1 MMKKYLLRIVDII
14 EEFLGVL
21 FFIGMF
27 CAVTVQIF
35 YRYILG
41 IPLIWPLE
49 LSMFCF
55 IYVIYFGAAMAAR
68 KGTHIAFDLIYERF
82 SLKVRAVISIL
93 SNILIILILLSLI
106 PSSLLY
112 IKFIGNISS
121 SALGVPWGW
130 ILLIFPVGIIFII
143 IHISIKTVLQIK
155 EWFEI
160 RMRA

>member
-1 MMKKYLLRIVDII
+1 MKKYLLRIVDLI
-14 EEFLGVL
+14 EDFLGVL
-21 FFIGMF
+21 FFIAMF

-35 YRYILG
+35 SRYILG

-68 KGTHIAFDLIYERF
+68 KGTHIVFDLIYQRF
-82 SLKVRAVISIL
+82 SLKVRAAISVL

-112 IKFIGNISS
+112 IKFIGNIRS
-121 SALGVPWGW
+121 SALGIPWGL
-130 ILLIFPVGIIFII
+130 ILLIFPVGMILIIM
-143 IHISIKTVLQIK
+143 HMGIKTVLYIK
-155 EWFEI
+155 EWFK
-160 RMRA
+160 MRTRP